1 MPDRREVLL
10 HGAIGVG
17 LIASGLSGLEA
28 LAANPLP
35 QRRSLQGLAW
45 NDPIVATYRDA
56 VGIMK
61 QTPASKMF
69 SWIAMAKIH
78 GTDPDT
84 YHFCPHG
91 DWYFLPWHRAYV
103 VMYEQ
108 VVRKLTNNPGFAMPY
123 WDWTANPKMPDVFLD
138 PKTPDGKTNWL
149 YVSEHGWQRTWPRN
163 KPMPADIVGPA
174 VLNQIMQAAPYE
186 IFGTSRNPA
195 QTNRDPKWVP
205 AGGGAQGVLE
215 ARPHNLVHNNI
226 GGWMPTAS
234 SPRDPIFFMHHSNI
248 DRIWAVWNQS
258 HGNSTDSLWTDMAFT
273 NNFRHADG
281 SFWSP
286 KVSDLYRP
294 ETLGYTYGLPASPV
308 LAASPGAV
316 GVSNKLTALFAS
328 PDLAHAKVAGVSTA
342 RVANAKAARAGQPLE
357 IPVSLP
363 PAPVLETATSC
374 SVTLPPA
381 ARAPVRLR
389 ASVRS
394 STKDGA
400 LCPPWPAWKTP
411 KAPT

>member
-1 MPDRREVLL
+1 
-10 HGAIGVG
+10 
-17 LIASGLSGLEA
+17 
-28 LAANPLP
+28 
-35 QRRSLQGLAW
+35 
-45 NDPIVATYRDA
+45 
-56 VGIMK
+56 
-61 QTPASKMF
+61 
-69 SWIAMAKIH
+69 
-78 GTDPDT
+78 
-84 YHFCPHG
+84 
-91 DWYFLPWHRAYV
+91 
-103 VMYEQ
+103 
-108 VVRKLTNNPGFAMPY
+108 
-123 WDWTANPKMPDVFLD
+123 
-138 PKTPDGKTNWL
+138 
-149 YVSEHGWQRTWPRN
+149 
-163 KPMPADIVGPA
+163 MPADIVGPA

-186 IFGTSRNPA
+186 VFGTSRNPA

-258 HGNSTDSLWTDMAFT
+258 HGNSTDSLWTDMVFT
-273 NNFRHADG
+273 NNFRHVDG

-286 KVSDLYRP
+286 KVSELYRP

-357 IPVSLP
+357 IAVGLP
-363 PAPVLETATSC
+363 PAPLNAVRKPALTAGPQAASGGGARAYAFLRDVTVTDPHATMFRVFVDADKVSESTPTTDPHYVGAFGVFHAGHGGHRAPSFVLDLTDALRRTGARAAGGKVTLQLVAVSSTGAGHAAGTAT
-374 SVTLPPA
+374 PA
-381 ARAPVRLR
+381 AVEVSLI
-389 ASVRS
+389 S
-394 STKDGA
+394 G
-400 LCPPWPAWKTP
+400 
-411 KAPT
+411 